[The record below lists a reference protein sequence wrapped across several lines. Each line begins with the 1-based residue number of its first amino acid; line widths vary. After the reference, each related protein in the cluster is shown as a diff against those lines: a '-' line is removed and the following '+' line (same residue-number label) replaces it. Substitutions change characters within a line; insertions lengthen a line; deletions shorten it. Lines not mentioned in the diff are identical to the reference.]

1 MEQSGFHI
9 SKNGIDGQG
18 LGKAKTVHWNLRPAE
33 IYEMA
38 LARGEGEIAGNGPLL
53 VKTGQHTGR
62 SAQDKFIV
70 RDAFTE
76 DCVWWDNNKSM
87 TPAHFD
93 TLLEEMLAYAEGKE
107 LLVQDLFGG
116 ADPTHRLATR
126 VITELAWHSLFIQ
139 NLLIEPVPEELDVFD
154 PEFVIINFP
163 ILV

>member
-62 SAQDKFIV
+62 SAQDKF
-70 RDAFTE
+70 
-76 DCVWWDNNKSM
+76 
-87 TPAHFD
+87 
-93 TLLEEMLAYAEGKE
+93 L
-107 LLVQDLFGG
+107 
-116 ADPTHRLATR
+116 
-126 VITELAWHSLFIQ
+126 SLIH
-139 NLLIEPVPEELDVFD
+139 I
-154 PEFVIINFP
+154 
-163 ILV
+163 

>member
-18 LGKAKTVHWNLRPAE
+18 LGKAETVHWNLRPAE

-76 DCVWWDNNKSM
+76 DCVWWDNNKSI
-87 TPAHFD
+87 TYRHRCHSYRCIFWYFD
-93 TLLEEMLAYAEGKE
+93 WYWTDNRQYKICL
-107 LLVQDLFGG
+107 
-116 ADPTHRLATR
+116 
-126 VITELAWHSLFIQ
+126 
-139 NLLIEPVPEELDVFD
+139 
-154 PEFVIINFP
+154 
-163 ILV
+163 